1 MSSNLRRSLT
11 LFIICVSIPAL
22 YIAYTS
28 MNPGASFDGVSQM
41 YRQGNEWIE
50 VPRLDQPAYK
60 LIPSQDGAIWGLTP
74 SGLYRWS
81 GTVWQKIYAPHSH
94 PTDFELSGNVI
105 WLSTHKQ
112 LVRCDTTS
120 LECADVR
127 ALDMGYDVAAWG
139 DEVYAVSQTGQIVW
153 FDGTSWQEDVATNLL
168 PGFTGTDDPFEILF
182 TDDGTLW
189 LQWNQLWRYDGT
201 WSAVT
206 LGTDTT
212 TRVGIVGT
220 TPGLLWTSWS
230 NGLVAVL
237 PDLSDWQLFTWEEMN
252 APGSNWIFDI
262 SADQDNT
269 IWLSTKTGLSH
280 FDGEAWA
287 FQPLPDDPLV
297 TAVSFTS
304 ENTMWVQTTD
314 SNSASSILPMVFL
327 VVVYIL
333 LHWSGGRLMGA
344 VTTYLNSRT
353 FSSEKAK
360 NSA

>member
-1 MSSNLRRSLT
+1 MSSNLRRSLII
-11 LFIICVSIPAL
+11 FIICLAIPAV
-22 YIAYTS
+22 YIAYTGA
-28 MNPGASFDGVSQM
+28 NPGASFDGVSQL

-60 LIPSQDGAIWGLTP
+60 LIPSQDGAMWGLNG

-81 GTVWQKIYAPHSH
+81 GSVWQKIYAPRSH
-94 PTDFELSGNVI
+94 PTDFELSGDVI

-112 LVRCDTTS
+112 LVRCDTIS
-120 LECADVR
+120 LECADAH

-153 FDGTSWQEDVATNLL
+153 FDGISWHQDMAANLL
-168 PGFTGTDDPFEILF
+168 PDFTGTDDPFEILF

-189 LQWNQLWRYDGT
+189 LQWNQLWRYDDT

-230 NGLVAVL
+230 NGLVAIL
-237 PDLSDWQLFTWEEMN
+237 PDLSDWQLFTWGEMN

-262 SADQDNT
+262 SADQDNA
-269 IWLSTKTGLSH
+269 IWVATKTGLSH
-280 FDGEAWA
+280 FDGENWN
-287 FQPLPDDPLV
+287 FQALAGNPLV
-297 TAVSFTS
+297 TAVAFTP
-304 ENTMWVQTTD
+304 EGTMWVQTTD
-314 SNSASSILPMVFL
+314 SNPVTWIPSLVFL
-327 VVVYIL
+327 LFVYIL
-333 LHWSGGRLMGA
+333 LHWGGGRLMGA
-344 VTTYLNSRT
+344 ITTHLNSRT
-353 FSSEKAK
+353 SPSEKAK
-360 NSA
+360 NSS